1 MKILL
6 AADGSEHTRKAAQEV
21 VRLARALKE
30 APSIRVHFVCPPLP
44 YPSAAAV
51 VGTKVVEGYQREQA
65 GEALEVAQQAFK
77 DAGLACEVTYTVGD
91 VAKEIVALIGRE
103 KVDLL
108 VVGSR
113 GHGALANIALGS
125 VATKLLAAAPV
136 PVLVVR

>member
-6 AADGSEHTRKAAQEV
+6 AADGSAHSRKAAEAV
-21 VRLARALKE
+21 VRIARGLKE
-30 APSIRVHFVCPPLP
+30 APAIRVHFVCPPLP

-65 GEALEVAQQAFK
+65 GEALEVAQKVFK
-77 DAGLACEVTYTVGD
+77 DAGLACEVTFTVGD
-91 VAKEIVALIGRE
+91 VAKEIAALVARE

-108 VVGSR
+108 VVGSH

-125 VATKLLAAAPV
+125 VATKLLAAVTV